1 MTGFRISLPTRAPAR
16 GGWWRRSMLGAVI
29 GAATLCGLG
38 AVDRAA
44 AGDITIWHNYGTE
57 VNATALGNVV
67 DAFSK
72 AHPDI
77 KVNLVSQPADN
88 YFALLT
94 AASIAHK
101 APDIAVMWTGLFAI
115 KYAHLFADL
124 RPLLPKEPLAEMK
137 GLEWASEDFDPH
149 KMLYVLPLED
159 QFYIG
164 FYNKALLK
172 KAGLDSPPR
181 DWAELADACTKL
193 RTAGI
198 TPLLYG
204 SDSQALSSEFYPF
217 YDFSYLMAGVYPV
230 EAWTGFASGKIPW
243 TSPQIAA
250 EVQKWADL
258 HTNGCTNPDVLTA
271 TDILT
276 QFNQGKA
283 AMIVDGNWNLQ
294 QLSDKLGPDL
304 GVFPLPYSDAP
315 MKGVV
320 QMPGDGL
327 SILKSSTN
335 KQDAATFLTFLM
347 SGEAQQILSKTGL
360 IPGRQGYAASNP
372 LYTGLLALSSQGFTK
387 YPMIDNVIQGQLVD
401 TGQRVLNAAFA
412 GQMKVSDAMQKMQDT
427 WNNLPADEKK

>member
-1 MTGFRISLPTRAPAR
+1 MTGFRVS
-16 GGWWRRSMLGAVI
+16 WRRSLLGAVM
-29 GAATLCGLG
+29 GAAALCGWG

-57 VNATALGNVV
+57 VNATALSAVV

-72 AHPDI
+72 EHPDI

-94 AASIAHK
+94 AASIANK

-115 KYAHLFADL
+115 KYSHLLADL
-124 RPLLPKEPLAEMK
+124 RPLLPPQPLSEMK
-137 GLEWASEDFDPH
+137 GLEWASEGFDIH
-149 KMLYVLPLED
+149 KQLYVLPLED

-164 FYNKALLK
+164 FYNNALLK
-172 KAGLDSPPR
+172 KAGIAAPPR

-193 RTAGI
+193 RAAGI

-217 YDFSYLMAGVYPV
+217 YDLSYLMAGIYPV
-230 EAWTGFASGKIPW
+230 DAWTGFANGKIPW
-243 TSPQIAA
+243 TSPQIEA
-250 EVQKWADL
+250 EIQKWSDL
-258 HTNGCTNPDVLTA
+258 HTSGCTNPDVLTA

-276 QFNQGKA
+276 TFNQGKA

-315 MKGVV
+315 QKGIV

-335 KQDAATFLTFLM
+335 KADAATFLTFLM

-360 IPGRQGYAASNP
+360 IPGREGYAATNP
-372 LYTGLLALSSQGFTK
+372 LYAGLLALSSQGFTK
-387 YPMIDNVIQGQLVD
+387 YPMIDNVIQGELVD

-427 WNNLPADEKK
+427 WTNLPAGEKE